1 MVETRV
7 NAVATEEAIK
17 ERGASLR
24 FSLVNAILA
33 NSYEHGS
40 VTVGLAELRQEETAT
55 EFIARADRDLYRGK
69 HERHTAN

>member
-33 NSYEHGS
+33 KNDEHGS
-40 VTVGLAELRQEETAT
+40 VTVGLAEP
-55 EFIARADRDLYRGK
+55 
-69 HERHTAN
+69 